1 MMEEE
6 ISAPRPVRWCSFG
19 WVLVAA
25 AVLTPMGV
33 CERAVA
39 PDAVPHDVGPDW
51 AVVDEYLD

>member
-25 AVLTPMGV
+25 AVLIPMGSCQRIV
-33 CERAVA
+33 T
-39 PDAVPHDVGPDW
+39 PDAVPPGGGPDW